1 MSRQAR
7 AVALLCSA
15 ILVLLGHSRVRA
27 ETLTTQPDVD
37 PTAHLDLMQ
46 TDFGGATG
54 NTGPALS
61 LGQFDTQS
69 GTRALQAVD
78 LTFKGTL
85 LDKYNLSFVTPATMS
100 ITVGSGNPLTPGP
113 QISLINPATGQPFEA
128 TLPDGTTSAA
138 TIHTPT
144 DPNFWT
150 RTVTY
155 GNNPGE
161 NMPQKFSSDYNPSD
175 PAQSKFYLAPAN
187 STQSMDLKI
196 TSPSDIAQFIGS
208 QTLQLPVAGNAFSSF
223 MSTSGNGSGTVLT
236 TASADVSVTY
246 EYVTAQ
252 PEFVPEPG
260 AVLIWGLGGIGSL
273 VIWRALRRV

>member
-1 MSRQAR
+1 M
-7 AVALLCSA
+7 
-15 ILVLLGHSRVRA
+15 
-27 ETLTTQPDVD
+27 
-37 PTAHLDLMQ
+37 
-46 TDFGGATG
+46 
-54 NTGPALS
+54 
-61 LGQFDTQS
+61 
-69 GTRALQAVD
+69 
-78 LTFKGTL
+78 
-85 LDKYNLSFVTPATMS
+85 
-100 ITVGSGNPLTPGP
+100 
-113 QISLINPATGQPFEA
+113 
-128 TLPDGTTSAA
+128 
-138 TIHTPT
+138 
-144 DPNFWT
+144 
-150 RTVTY
+150 TY

-208 QTLQLPVAGNAFSSF
+208 GTLQLPVAGNAFSSF

-273 VIWRALRRV
+273 VMWRVSAGFDSPETPTYELTVGIAGTVGSARRSPGCDFRAFLRRPRIRGMPGR